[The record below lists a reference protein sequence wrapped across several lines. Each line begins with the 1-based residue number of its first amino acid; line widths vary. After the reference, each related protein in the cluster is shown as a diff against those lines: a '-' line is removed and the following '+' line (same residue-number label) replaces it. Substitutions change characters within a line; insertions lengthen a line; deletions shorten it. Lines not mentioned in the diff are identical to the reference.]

1 MRIVHTECPVCSSKK
16 LSPFLVCKDYTVSG
30 EQFEIAYCAQCHT
43 GLTQNIPDQ
52 ASIGS
57 YYKAESYIS
66 HSNTKAGLI
75 NRLYHYAR
83 NWMLGSKYALVRK
96 ETHVPNG
103 SLLDIGS
110 GTGYFLD
117 MMKKKQWQ
125 VKGIEADEDAR
136 KFAQQQFGLSVS
148 PPEQLTEL
156 PEKQFDAITLWH
168 VLEHLHELNGSWQQF
183 GRLLKDAGTLFI
195 AVPNHESYDASHYKA
210 QWAAYDVP
218 RHLWHFSPTS
228 MATLAERH
236 GFQIVRKKMM
246 PFDPFYI
253 ALLSE
258 KYAGNAMGLFRGG
271 WYGGIALLKGL
282 LNVDKSSSVIYVL
295 KKKR

>member
-1 MRIVHTECPVCSSKK
+1 MRIIHTECPICSNKNLK
-16 LSPFLVCKDYTVSG
+16 PFLVCKDYTVSG
-30 EQFEIAYCAQCHT
+30 EQFEITYCQQCHT

-52 ASIGS
+52 ASINS

-66 HSNTKAGLI
+66 HSDTKEGLI

-83 NWMLGSKYALVRK
+83 NFMLKSKHGLVSK
-96 ETHVPNG
+96 TSHVQNG

-110 GTGYFLD
+110 GTGYFLE
-117 MMKKKQWQ
+117 MMKSKQWQ

-136 KFAQQQFGLSVS
+136 KFAQQQFGLDIL
-148 PPEQLTEL
+148 PPEELTEL

-183 GRLLKDAGTLFI
+183 GRLLKDTGRLFI
-195 AVPNHESYDASHYKA
+195 AVPNHQSYDASHYKA

-218 RHLWHFSPTS
+218 RHLWHFSPDS
-228 MATLAERH
+228 LATLARNH
-236 GFQIVRKKMM
+236 GFQIIEKKIM

-258 KYAGNAMGLFRGG
+258 KYAANSVGLIRGA
-271 WYGGIALLKGL
+271 WHGGIALLKGL
-282 LNVDKSSSVIYVL
+282 LNVDKSSSIIYVL
-295 KKKR
+295 KKKG

>member
-1 MRIVHTECPVCSSKK
+1 MRIVHTECPICSGKN
-16 LSPFLVCKDYTVSG
+16 LIPFLVCKDYTVSG
-30 EQFEIAYCAQCHT
+30 EQFEIAYCQPCHT

-83 NWMLGSKYALVRK
+83 NWMLRSKYDLVSK
-96 ETHVPNG
+96 ATHVHQG

-136 KFAQQQFGLSVS
+136 KFAEQQFGLTIF
-148 PPEQLTEL
+148 PPSELTRL
-156 PEKQFDAITLWH
+156 AEKQFDAITLWH

-195 AVPNHESYDASHYKA
+195 AVPNHECYDAAHYKA

-228 MATLAERH
+228 IATLAQNH
-236 GFQIVRKKMM
+236 GFQIMEKKIM

-258 KYAGNAMGLFRGG
+258 KYAANSIGLIRGALH
-271 WYGGIALLKGL
+271 GGIALLRGL
-282 LNVDKSSSVIYVL
+282 LNVDKSSSIIYVL
-295 KKKR
+295 KKKS